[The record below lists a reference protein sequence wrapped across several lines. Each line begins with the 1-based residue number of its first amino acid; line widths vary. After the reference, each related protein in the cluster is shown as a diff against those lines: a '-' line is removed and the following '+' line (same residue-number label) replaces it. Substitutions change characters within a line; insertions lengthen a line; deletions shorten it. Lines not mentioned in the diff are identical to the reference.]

1 MKLKLPI
8 SVYNWT
14 SITGVTLALIAL
26 FMILFLFIISAFLNQ
41 GSSYLGLII
50 YILLPG
56 FLIVGLILIPLGM
69 FFSSRKQKRNHVK
82 GVNKWPLI
90 DLNDIRH
97 RNGFFIFIIGT
108 AVFLLISAIGSYEAF
123 HYTESVEFCGKICHK
138 IMTPEYTAY
147 QHSPHARVACVD
159 CHVGTGA
166 SWYVKSKLSGLYQVY
181 AATIGSYPKPIP
193 TPVRNL
199 RPARETCE
207 QCHWPQKFYSR
218 QLRLERHYIADSS
231 NTEWDINMVVR
242 IGANLSAL
250 GLQEGIHWHINPN
263 TRIEYIASDISR
275 TKIPWVK
282 YTNIKTGKVSI
293 FKSTEEKTEKLNI
306 SDSRIMDCMDCHN
319 RPSHNYLPPVIFIN
333 DAITSGL
340 IPKSLPEIKSKSLE
354 VLGKTFS
361 TSDSTMEYIRV
372 TLTNYYKASYSSLYA
387 TNRELVDRAIKGVQT
402 AVSANIFPEM
412 KVRWDAYPNQIGH
425 LTFNGCFRCHDDKH
439 VSDDGKVISKD
450 CNLCHIINAQG
461 TAKDMQVA
469 KVNEALE
476 FKHPSDVGDAW
487 KESLCTECH
496 TGLNP

>member
-8 SVYNWT
+8 SAYNWT

-26 FMILFLFIISAFLNQ
+26 FMILFLFIISVFLNQ

-56 FLIVGLILIPLGM
+56 FLIMGLILIPLGM
-69 FFSSRKQKRNHVK
+69 FFSARKRKRNHAE

-90 DLNDIRH
+90 DLNDVRH

-218 QLRLERHYIADSS
+218 QLRLERHYLADSS

-242 IGANLSAL
+242 IGASLSAL

-275 TKIPWVK
+275 TKIPWVR

-293 FKSTEEKTEKLNI
+293 FKSTEEKTDKLNT

-319 RPSHNYLPPVIFIN
+319 RPSHNYLPPVI
-333 DAITSGL
+333 
-340 IPKSLPEIKSKSLE
+340 
-354 VLGKTFS
+354 
-361 TSDSTMEYIRV
+361 
-372 TLTNYYKASYSSLYA
+372 
-387 TNRELVDRAIKGVQT
+387 
-402 AVSANIFPEM
+402 
-412 KVRWDAYPNQIGH
+412 
-425 LTFNGCFRCHDDKH
+425 
-439 VSDDGKVISKD
+439 
-450 CNLCHIINAQG
+450 
-461 TAKDMQVA
+461 
-469 KVNEALE
+469 
-476 FKHPSDVGDAW
+476 
-487 KESLCTECH
+487 
-496 TGLNP
+496 